1 LNTHLFPCCALKLFV
16 VLSLLLRSSISF
28 RMKGIR
34 ELALVASASF
44 AQATPTT
51 SITAAA
57 TIVADT
63 AVSAPPLFHHER
75 VQLTEGVLA
84 GVSEALQNESVAGMF
99 AFANSSSRSTLTERS
114 TKHSCKLMPGDIRWP
129 SERVWDVL
137 DHLLG
142 GNLIKTVPLASYCYP
157 EWPQYN
163 AAKCAN
169 ITADWLNSDLHMAD
183 PASIMLPLY
192 EGRTCLPSPYNYTD
206 SCTQGAYP
214 TYAVNVSTVAQ
225 IQLAVN
231 FARNQNLRLVVK
243 NTGHDFNGKAS
254 GKGALS
260 IWTHYL
266 KEKSYFPSFK
276 AANGYVGPA
285 IKIGSGV
292 QVYEAYEYAKALGH
306 SVVGGEA
313 VTVGLGGGYT
323 AGGGHSPL
331 SSMYGMASDQVL
343 AMQGKSIYLHII
355 QCTIDLLTLLSRPC
369 GWQIYHCQ
377 LYREL

>member
-1 LNTHLFPCCALKLFV
+1 
-16 VLSLLLRSSISF
+16 
-28 RMKGIR
+28 MKGIR
-34 ELALVASASF
+34 EIALVASASL
-44 AQATPTT
+44 AQALSTA
-51 SITAAA
+51 SLKAAA
-57 TIVADT
+57 TVVADT
-63 AVSAPPLFHHER
+63 TVSAPSLFPQER

-84 GVSEALQNESVAGMF
+84 DVAATLQNNTVASMF
-99 AFANSSSRSTLTERS
+99 AFASNSSSNSTVTKRSVH
-114 TKHSCKLMPGDIRWP
+114 HSCKLMPGDSRWP
-129 SERVWDVL
+129 LALIWDVFDL
-137 DHLLG
+137 LLG
-142 GNLIKTVPLASYCYP
+142 GSLIKTVPLASYCYP

-163 AAKCAN
+163 AAKCAS
-169 ITADWLNSDLHMAD
+169 ITADWLLSDIHMSD
-183 PASIMLPLY
+183 PTSIMLPLY
-192 EGRTCLPSPYNYTD
+192 QGRSCLPSPYNYTD

-231 FARNQNLRLVVK
+231 FARNLNLRLVVK

-254 GKGALS
+254 GKGALT

-266 KEKSYFPSFK
+266 KEKSYLPTFK

-285 IKIGSGV
+285 IKFGSGI
-292 QVYEAYEYAKALGH
+292 QVFEAYEYAKTLGH

-343 AMQGKSIYLHII
+343 AMQGKSIYL
-355 QCTIDLLTLLSRPC
+355 
-369 GWQIYHCQ
+369 
-377 LYREL
+377 REITVDVST

>member
-1 LNTHLFPCCALKLFV
+1 
-16 VLSLLLRSSISF
+16 
-28 RMKGIR
+28 MKGTW
-34 ELALVASASF
+34 ELALIASASL
-44 AQATPTT
+44 AQATSTA
-51 SITAAA
+51 SLTAAA
-57 TIVADT
+57 TTVADT
-63 AVSAPPLFHHER
+63 AVSAPSLFYNER

-84 GVSEALQNESVAGMF
+84 DVSVALQNDSVASMF
-99 AFANSSSRSTLTERS
+99 AFASNSSSQSTATKRSVL
-114 TKHSCKLMPGDIRWP
+114 HSCKLMPGDSWWP
-129 SERVWDVL
+129 LDLIWDVFDL
-137 DHLLG
+137 LLG

-163 AAKCAN
+163 SAKCAE

-192 EGRTCLPSPYNYTD
+192 EGRSCLPSPYNYTD

-231 FARNQNLRLVVK
+231 FARNLNLRLVVK

-266 KEKSYFPSFK
+266 KDKSYLPNFK

-285 IKIGSGV
+285 IKFGSGI
-292 QVYEAYEYAKALGH
+292 QVHEAYEYAKTLGH

-343 AMQGKSIYLHII
+343 AMQGKSLYLYKTSEFISTRHLNRSA
-355 QCTIDLLTLLSRPC
+355 C
-369 GWQIYHCQ
+369 
-377 LYREL
+377 